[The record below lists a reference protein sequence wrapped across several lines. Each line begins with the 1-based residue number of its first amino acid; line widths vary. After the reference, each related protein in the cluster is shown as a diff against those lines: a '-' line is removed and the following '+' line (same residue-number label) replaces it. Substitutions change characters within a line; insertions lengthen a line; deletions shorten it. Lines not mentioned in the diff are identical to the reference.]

1 MCERAGKAVVLTITS
16 LYNLVSRSVQYLL
29 YLHGESLLN
38 AAHVYCWERLLTA
51 GRGLFGHQDGNVI
64 HGGEIG
70 VERAVTDSQT
80 TAVAS
85 HKNCSDDETTSL
97 GTMENYSLPQTFR
110 EQPDF
115 L

>member
-1 MCERAGKAVVLTITS
+1 MWKAVTGTIATVATI
-16 LYNLVSRSVQYLL
+16 LICYLL

-51 GRGLFGHQDGNVI
+51 GRGLF
-64 HGGEIG
+64 
-70 VERAVTDSQT
+70 ERAATERRT

-97 GTMENYSLPQTFR
+97 GTTENYSLPQTFW

>member
-1 MCERAGKAVVLTITS
+1 MWKAVTGTIATVATI
-16 LYNLVSRSVQYLL
+16 LVCYLL

-38 AAHVYCWERLLTA
+38 VCRLLTA

-70 VERAVTDSQT
+70 VERAVTDSHT

-97 GTMENYSLPQTFR
+97 GTTENYSLPQTFR

>member
-1 MCERAGKAVVLTITS
+1 MWKAVTGTIATVATI
-16 LYNLVSRSVQYLL
+16 LICYLL

-70 VERAVTDSQT
+70 VERAVTDSHT

-85 HKNCSDDETTSL
+85 HKNCSDDESTSL